1 VTTHPF
7 ESDVWKALGD
17 FDLDFASE
25 ARNIQIGLA
34 IDAFTPFIMVVSSYS
49 CCPVIAISA
58 RLRNIAPCAPISSS
72 HQFPWASPGYRDV
85 NGDPIPANP
94 WEIPLLGYGYGTK
107 IVPMGMDMGQNLHPL
122 GKRVW
127 VWEAII

>member
-85 NGDPIPANP
+85 NGDLSGTIIRGTLKAPNSQLVTPIS
-94 WEIPLLGYGYGTK
+94 TK
-107 IVPMGMDMGQNLHPL
+107 LQRPDGCD
-122 GKRVW
+122 
-127 VWEAII
+127 